1 MSSDI
6 KIKVQS
12 FGRFLSNMVMP
23 NIGAFIAWG
32 IITALFIP
40 TGWLPNETLAKL
52 VGPMITYLLPL
63 LIGYTGGKLV
73 GGERG
78 GVVGAITTMGV
89 IVGADMPMFL
99 GSMIAGPLGGWC
111 IKHFDRWVDG
121 KIKSGFEMLV
131 NNFSAGIIGMI
142 LAILAFL
149 GIGPIVE
156 ALSKML
162 AAGVNFM
169 VVHDMLPLA
178 SIFVEPA
185 KILFLNNAINHG
197 IFSPLGIQQSHELGK
212 SIFFLIEANP
222 GPGMGVL
229 LAYMFF
235 GRGSAKQSAGGA
247 AIIHFLGGIHEIYF
261 PYVLMN
267 PRLILAVI
275 LGGMTGVFTLTI
287 LGGGLVSPA
296 SPGSIL
302 AVLAMT
308 PKGAYFANIAGV
320 CAAMAVSFV
329 VSAILLKTSKVKEED
344 DIEAATRRM
353 QDMKAESKGASPLSA
368 GDVTND
374 LSHVRKIIVACDAGV
389 FMSSDIKIKVQSF
402 GRFLSNMVMPN
413 IGAFIAWGI
422 ITALFIPTGWLPNE
436 TLAKLVGPMITY
448 LLPLL
453 IGYTGGKL
461 VGGERGGVVGA
472 ITTMGVIVGADM
484 PMFLGSMIAGPL
496 GGWCIKHFDRW
507 VDGKIKSGFEML
519 VNNFSAGIIGMIL
532 AILAFLGIGP
542 IVEALS
548 KMLAAGVNFMVVHD
562 MLPLASIFVE
572 PAKIL
577 FLNNAINHG
586 IFSPLGIQQSH
597 ELGKSIFFLIE
608 ANPGPGMGVLLAYMF
623 FGRGS
628 AKQSAGGAAII
639 HFLGGIH
646 EIYFPYVLM
655 NPRLIL
661 AVILGGMTG
670 VFTLTILGGGLVSP
684 ASPGSILA
692 VLAMTPK
699 GAYFANIAG
708 VCAAMAV
715 SFVVSAILLKTS
727 KVKEEDDIE
736 AATRRMQDM
745 KAESKGA
752 SPLSA
757 GDVTNDLSH
766 VRKII
771 VACDAGMGSSAMG
784 AGVLR
789 KKIQDAGL
797 SQISVTNSA
806 INNLP
811 PDVDL
816 VITHRDLTE
825 RAMRQVPQAQH
836 ISLTNFLDSGLYT
849 SLTERLVA
857 AQRHTANEEK
867 VKDSLKDSF
876 DDSSA
881 NLFKLGAE
889 NIFLGRKAA
898 TKEEAIRFAGEQ
910 LVKGGYVEPEYVQA
924 MLDREKLT
932 PTYLGESIAVP
943 HGTVEAK
950 DRVLKTGVVF
960 CQYPEGVRFG
970 EEEDDIA
977 RLVIG
982 IAARNNEHIQVITSL
997 TNALDD
1003 ESVIERLA
1011 HTTSVDEVLEL
1022 LAGRK

>member
-1 MSSDI
+1 MSSDF

-63 LIGYTGGKLV
+63 LIGYTGGRLV
-73 GGERG
+73 GGDRG

-99 GSMIAGPLGGWC
+99 GAMIAGPLGGWA
-111 IKHFDRWVDG
+111 IKKFDVWVDG

-149 GIGPIVE
+149 GIGPAVE
-156 ALSKML
+156 VLSKLL

-169 VVHDMLPLA
+169 VAHDMLPLA

-197 IFSPLGIQQSHELGK
+197 IFSPLGIQQSHDLGK

-275 LGGMTGVFTLTI
+275 LGGMTGVFTLSV

-308 PKGAYFANIAGV
+308 PKGAYFANIAAI

-353 QDMKAESKGASPLSA
+353 QDMKSQSKGVAATPLTA
-368 GDVTND
+368 GDV
-374 LSHVRKIIVACDAGV
+374 S
-389 FMSSDIKIKVQSF
+389 
-402 GRFLSNMVMPN
+402 
-413 IGAFIAWGI
+413 
-422 ITALFIPTGWLPNE
+422 
-436 TLAKLVGPMITY
+436 
-448 LLPLL
+448 
-453 IGYTGGKL
+453 
-461 VGGERGGVVGA
+461 
-472 ITTMGVIVGADM
+472 
-484 PMFLGSMIAGPL
+484 
-496 GGWCIKHFDRW
+496 
-507 VDGKIKSGFEML
+507 
-519 VNNFSAGIIGMIL
+519 
-532 AILAFLGIGP
+532 
-542 IVEALS
+542 
-548 KMLAAGVNFMVVHD
+548 
-562 MLPLASIFVE
+562 
-572 PAKIL
+572 
-577 FLNNAINHG
+577 
-586 IFSPLGIQQSH
+586 
-597 ELGKSIFFLIE
+597 
-608 ANPGPGMGVLLAYMF
+608 
-623 FGRGS
+623 
-628 AKQSAGGAAII
+628 
-639 HFLGGIH
+639 
-646 EIYFPYVLM
+646 
-655 NPRLIL
+655 
-661 AVILGGMTG
+661 
-670 VFTLTILGGGLVSP
+670 
-684 ASPGSILA
+684 
-692 VLAMTPK
+692 
-699 GAYFANIAG
+699 
-708 VCAAMAV
+708 
-715 SFVVSAILLKTS
+715 
-727 KVKEEDDIE
+727 
-736 AATRRMQDM
+736 
-745 KAESKGA
+745 
-752 SPLSA
+752 
-757 GDVTNDLSH
+757 NDLSH

-789 KKIQDAGL
+789 KKVADAGL

-806 INNLP
+806 INSLP
-811 PDVDL
+811 SDVDL

-857 AQRHTANEEK
+857 AQRHEDNEVK
-867 VKDSLKDSF
+867 VRTSLQDSF
-876 DDSSA
+876 DESNSH
-881 NLFKLGAE
+881 LFRLGAE
-889 NIFLGRKAA
+889 NIFLGRTASH
-898 TKEEAIRFAGEQ
+898 KEEAIRFAGEQ
-910 LVKGGYVEPEYVQA
+910 LVKGGYVQPEYVEA
-924 MLDREKLT
+924 MLEREKLT

-960 CQYPEGVRFG
+960 CQYPAGVRFG

-1003 ESVIERLA
+1003 ETVIERLA
-1011 HTTSVDEVLEL
+1011 NTTSVEEVLAL
-1022 LAGRK
+1022 LNK

>member
-99 GSMIAGPLGGWC
+99 GSMIAGPLGGWA
-111 IKHFDRWVDG
+111 IKKFDVWVDG

-149 GIGPIVE
+149 GIGPAVE
-156 ALSKML
+156 VLSKIL

-169 VVHDMLPLA
+169 VAHDMLPLA

-197 IFSPLGIQQSHELGK
+197 IFSPLGIQQSHDLGK

-287 LGGGLVSPA
+287 LNGGLVSPA

-308 PKGAYFANIAGV
+308 PKGAYFANIAAIV
-320 CAAMAVSFV
+320 AAMAVSFV
-329 VSAILLKTSKVKEED
+329 VSAVLLKTSKLKEED
-344 DIEAATRRM
+344 DIDAATRRM
-353 QDMKAESKGASPLSA
+353 QDMKAQSKGAATPLAA
-368 GDVTND
+368 GDV
-374 LSHVRKIIVACDAGV
+374 A
-389 FMSSDIKIKVQSF
+389 
-402 GRFLSNMVMPN
+402 
-413 IGAFIAWGI
+413 
-422 ITALFIPTGWLPNE
+422 
-436 TLAKLVGPMITY
+436 
-448 LLPLL
+448 
-453 IGYTGGKL
+453 
-461 VGGERGGVVGA
+461 
-472 ITTMGVIVGADM
+472 
-484 PMFLGSMIAGPL
+484 
-496 GGWCIKHFDRW
+496 
-507 VDGKIKSGFEML
+507 
-519 VNNFSAGIIGMIL
+519 
-532 AILAFLGIGP
+532 
-542 IVEALS
+542 
-548 KMLAAGVNFMVVHD
+548 
-562 MLPLASIFVE
+562 
-572 PAKIL
+572 
-577 FLNNAINHG
+577 
-586 IFSPLGIQQSH
+586 
-597 ELGKSIFFLIE
+597 
-608 ANPGPGMGVLLAYMF
+608 
-623 FGRGS
+623 
-628 AKQSAGGAAII
+628 
-639 HFLGGIH
+639 
-646 EIYFPYVLM
+646 
-655 NPRLIL
+655 
-661 AVILGGMTG
+661 
-670 VFTLTILGGGLVSP
+670 
-684 ASPGSILA
+684 
-692 VLAMTPK
+692 
-699 GAYFANIAG
+699 
-708 VCAAMAV
+708 
-715 SFVVSAILLKTS
+715 
-727 KVKEEDDIE
+727 
-736 AATRRMQDM
+736 
-745 KAESKGA
+745 
-752 SPLSA
+752 
-757 GDVTNDLSH
+757 NDLSH

-784 AGVLR
+784 SGVLR
-789 KKIQDAGL
+789 KKVQDAGL
-797 SQISVTNSA
+797 SNISVTNCA

-836 ISLTNFLDSGLYT
+836 ISLTNFLDSGLYS

-857 AQRHTANEEK
+857 AQRHTDNEEK
-867 VKDSLKDSF
+867 VRDSLKDSF
-876 DDSSA
+876 DAADT
-881 NLFKLGAE
+881 NLFKLSAE

-898 TKEEAIRFAGEQ
+898 TKEEAILFAGEQ

-932 PTYLGESIAVP
+932 STYLGESIAVP
-943 HGTVEAK
+943 HGTIEAK
-950 DRVLKTGVVF
+950 DRVLKTGIVF

-970 EEEDDIA
+970 EEEDEVA

-1003 ESVIERLA
+1003 ESVIERLTK
-1011 HTTSVDEVLEL
+1011 TTSVEEVLTL
-1022 LAGRK
+1022 LKA

>member
-99 GSMIAGPLGGWC
+99 GSMIAGPLGGWA
-111 IKHFDRWVDG
+111 IKKFDVWVDG

-149 GIGPIVE
+149 GIGPAVE
-156 ALSKML
+156 VLSKIL

-169 VVHDMLPLA
+169 VAHDMLPLA

-197 IFSPLGIQQSHELGK
+197 IFSPLGIQQSHDLGK

-275 LGGMTGVFTLTI
+275 LGGMTGVFTLT
-287 LGGGLVSPA
+287 LLNGGLVSPA

-308 PKGAYFANIAGV
+308 PKGAYFANIAAIV
-320 CAAMAVSFV
+320 AAMAVSFV
-329 VSAILLKTSKVKEED
+329 VSAVLLKTSKVKEEED

-353 QDMKAESKGASPLSA
+353 QDMKAQSKGGATPLAA
-368 GDVTND
+368 GDV
-374 LSHVRKIIVACDAGV
+374 A
-389 FMSSDIKIKVQSF
+389 
-402 GRFLSNMVMPN
+402 
-413 IGAFIAWGI
+413 
-422 ITALFIPTGWLPNE
+422 
-436 TLAKLVGPMITY
+436 
-448 LLPLL
+448 
-453 IGYTGGKL
+453 
-461 VGGERGGVVGA
+461 
-472 ITTMGVIVGADM
+472 
-484 PMFLGSMIAGPL
+484 
-496 GGWCIKHFDRW
+496 
-507 VDGKIKSGFEML
+507 
-519 VNNFSAGIIGMIL
+519 
-532 AILAFLGIGP
+532 
-542 IVEALS
+542 
-548 KMLAAGVNFMVVHD
+548 
-562 MLPLASIFVE
+562 
-572 PAKIL
+572 
-577 FLNNAINHG
+577 
-586 IFSPLGIQQSH
+586 
-597 ELGKSIFFLIE
+597 
-608 ANPGPGMGVLLAYMF
+608 
-623 FGRGS
+623 
-628 AKQSAGGAAII
+628 
-639 HFLGGIH
+639 
-646 EIYFPYVLM
+646 
-655 NPRLIL
+655 
-661 AVILGGMTG
+661 
-670 VFTLTILGGGLVSP
+670 
-684 ASPGSILA
+684 
-692 VLAMTPK
+692 
-699 GAYFANIAG
+699 
-708 VCAAMAV
+708 
-715 SFVVSAILLKTS
+715 
-727 KVKEEDDIE
+727 
-736 AATRRMQDM
+736 
-745 KAESKGA
+745 
-752 SPLSA
+752 
-757 GDVTNDLSH
+757 NDLSH

-789 KKIQDAGL
+789 KKVHDAGL
-797 SQISVTNSA
+797 SNISVTNCA

-857 AQRHTANEEK
+857 AQRHTDNEEK
-867 VKDSLKDSF
+867 VRDSLKDSF
-876 DDSSA
+876 DASDT

-898 TKEEAIRFAGEQ
+898 TKEEAILFAGEQ

-932 PTYLGESIAVP
+932 STYLGESIAVP
-943 HGTVEAK
+943 HGTIEAK
-950 DRVLKTGVVF
+950 DRVLKTGIVF

-970 EEEDDIA
+970 EEEDEVA

-1011 HTTSVDEVLEL
+1011 KTTSVEEVLTL
-1022 LAGRK
+1022 LKA